1 MNPAYLAPVIQFN
14 RCRAAPA
21 NRWNGLANPWCRPV
35 VSKPVVSKR
44 EVQRAS
50 RLSIILI
57 CTALASPCCFAGLF
71 TRAAEPGGNAR
82 ITLRKRLHINTLI
95 TEPGTAEVDWGNLY
109 SLSTGNFAMPSG
121 IRYTPAGSRII
132 WGRTEYSAAFDTFTS
147 ADVGG
152 GRLAQFSQAVTLTA
166 TSVLRDGE
174 KLDIAIAPQATLF
187 LRDESGARLGAVA
200 IARYDSDRNSVGA
213 TVGWSGATH
222 SSASNPA
229 GTFDL
234 GFGFGRQLS
243 GSHLLEKLTPHLNAE
258 WEKSTGQN
266 SALLAFEGIEYQVT
280 EQLALDFAAQH
291 FASAG
296 RAPDHQISV
305 AMTLNLGKVH

>member
-1 MNPAYLAPVIQFN
+1 
-14 RCRAAPA
+14 
-21 NRWNGLANPWCRPV
+21 
-35 VSKPVVSKR
+35 
-44 EVQRAS
+44 VQRAS
-50 RLSIILI
+50 RFSISLI
-57 CTALASPCCFAGLF
+57 CMALASPCCFAGLF
-71 TRAAEPGGNAR
+71 TRSAQPGNSNAK

-95 TEPGTAEVDWGNLY
+95 TQPGTAEVDWGNLY
-109 SLSTGNFAMPSG
+109 SFSSANFAMPSG
-121 IRYTPAGSRII
+121 LRFTPAGRHIV
-132 WGRTEYSAAFDTFTS
+132 WGRTEYSVAFDTVTS

-152 GRLAQFSQAVTLTA
+152 GRQTQFSQALTLTG
-166 TSVLRDGE
+166 TSVLHDGE

-200 IARYDSDRNSVGA
+200 IARYDSGRNSLGA
-213 TVGWSGATH
+213 TAGWSGATH

-243 GSHLLEKLTPHLNAE
+243 GSRLLEKLTPHVNAE

-266 SALLAFEGIEYQVT
+266 TALLAFEGIEYQVT
-280 EQLALDFAAQH
+280 EQLAFDLAAQH

-296 RAPDHQISV
+296 RAPDHQIAV